1 MDLLTITKENSWT
14 QSKIYVETFCENSQ
28 QLKAVNYFRKNA
40 LLHMFGCVLITAP
53 HTIFISALSHL
64 FVTVEFLYSLSN
76 LFEWE
81 SLCNKEVSCWS
92 ILSSLWLHCNL
103 QSVSLFGYLSLI
115 YFGVPFNVSFS
126 LTLTLTVWLWLLYIL
141 SLKKTSLETYF
152 AFNDNIQN
160 LKHFD

>member
-1 MDLLTITKENSWT
+1 
-14 QSKIYVETFCENSQ
+14 
-28 QLKAVNYFRKNA
+28 
-40 LLHMFGCVLITAP
+40 MFGCVLITAP

-81 SLCNKEVSCWS
+81 SLCNKEMSCWS

-115 YFGVPFNVSFS
+115 YSGVPFNVSFS
-126 LTLTLTVWLWLLYIL
+126 LTLTLTVWLWLLYVL

-160 LKHFD
+160 LKHFDLFRILRGVYRTLPDIYHGAFSFPLTLSALGYFCLIMPRGGAT